1 MATFING
8 VFLASSNGASASTM
22 EMPCSERYKKVR
34 VAIMQAAEHLWPK
47 LFELGFIGQ
56 QQQPMQ
62 ET

>member
-1 MATFING
+1 MVTFING
-8 VFLASSNGASASTM
+8 VSLASSNGASPSTM
-22 EMPCSERYKKVR
+22 ERPCCEKYTKGR

-47 LFELGFIGQ
+47 LSELGFIGQ